1 MIKIIGERGSGKTT
15 KILEAASKNGCVVVE
30 PNSKMAEYVS
40 RMARDKGYDLRI
52 ISAYDFLLYK
62 NTDRSTQYV
71 VDELDLFLSAIGIK
85 GYSNGPM

>member
-15 KILEAASKNGCVVVE
+15 KILEAASKNGFVVVE
-30 PNSKMAEYVS
+30 PNLKMAEYVS

-52 ISAYDFLLYK
+52 ISAYDFLFYK

-85 GYSNGPM
+85 GYSNNPM